1 MTNIFSYALSETESL
16 VFRTELEQFDVFS
29 KHESTQE
36 RHIATF
42 KGGKWIFENM
52 QQRQFFFLMFE
63 RYRKEFGK
71 ALKAYS
77 RSLKEKPQ
85 LYEFRCLRSKVTL
98 KISRLKRNMWNSV
111 YNTFY
116 GR

>member
-1 MTNIFSYALSETESL
+1 MINTFSYSISETECL
-16 VFRTELEQFDVFS
+16 VFRAELDCFHVFS

-52 QQRQFFFLMFE
+52 QQRQFFFLLFD
-63 RYRKEFGK
+63 RYKEGFGK
-71 ALKAYS
+71 ALKAYN
-77 RSLKEKPQ
+77 RSLKEKPH
-85 LYEFRCLRSKVTL
+85 LYEFRCLRSKITL
-98 KISRLKRNMWNSV
+98 KISRMKRNVWNSV

>member
-1 MTNIFSYALSETESL
+1 MTNTFSYSISETECL
-16 VFRTELEQFDVFS
+16 VFRAELDCFHVFS

-52 QQRQFFFLMFE
+52 QQRQFFFLLFD
-63 RYRKEFGK
+63 RYKEGFGK
-71 ALKAYS
+71 ALKAYN
-77 RSLKEKPQ
+77 RSLKEKPD
-85 LYEFRCLRSKVTL
+85 LYEFRCLRSKITL
-98 KISRLKRNMWNSV
+98 KISRMKRNVWNSV

>member
-1 MTNIFSYALSETESL
+1 MTNIFSYSISETECL
-16 VFRTELEQFDVFS
+16 VFRTELDCFHVYS

-36 RHIATF
+36 SHIATY

-63 RYRKEFGK
+63 RYRVQFSK
-71 ALKAYS
+71 AVKAYN
-77 RSLKEKPQ
+77 RSLREKPH
-85 LYEFRCLRSKVTL
+85 LYEFRCLRSKFSL
-98 KISRLKRNMWNSV
+98 KVSRVKRNMNNWF
-111 YNTFY
+111 YDTFY